1 MERFMSVVSPSV
13 TSYEVRGDIGII
25 WINNP
30 PVNALSQAL
39 RDGIYAAVNAA
50 QDDATKALI
59 LICKGRTFIAGADIS
74 EFDKAPTEPS
84 FNQVLAT
91 IEQSSKPMVAAIH
104 GTALGGGL
112 ETALACHYRCAVSTA
127 MVGLPEVKLGLLP
140 GAGGTQRAPRL
151 TGVEAAIKLITS
163 GNPIKAKAA
172 VGLNLIDYIIDGD
185 DLLEGALA
193 YTQQLLADKAPLLK
207 VRDIT
212 IDPAS
217 FDPAIFDQSRKQ
229 LSRRARGQL
238 APQRIVDC
246 IEAAA
251 TTSFDEG
258 LATEGRLFMDLK
270 DGSQS
275 AAMRHMFFAQ
285 REANKVKGIVKETVK
300 RPIQSVA
307 IIGGGTM
314 GGGIAMNFAN
324 VGIPVTMLEIND
336 EALQRGLGII
346 DKNYSMTVKKGRL
359 SEEQKHGCMSL
370 ISGTTDYQDLATA
383 DLVIEAV
390 FENLEIKQ
398 QVFAKLDKV
407 CKPGAI
413 LASNTSYQDVN
424 AIAAATQRPEDVIGL
439 HFFSPANIMKLLEI
453 VRADKTSDEVIAT
466 SMAVAKAIGKV
477 PVLSGVCFGFI
488 GNRMFSEYG
497 RETQLC
503 LIEGASAEQID
514 RVMEDYG
521 MAMGPLAV
529 SDLAGIDIG
538 YKVREGLSE
547 EEKGDPRSFCVADA
561 LVEQG
566 RLGQKTGAGFY
577 QYDAQTRARISDP
590 EVSALIEAKAA
601 EYNVSRRDF
610 SDEEIR
616 DRLLLPLIN
625 EGAKILQEGIAQR
638 SGDIDVVYV
647 FGYGFPVYHGGPM
660 QYADHLGLE
669 TVYQKLNALH
679 QQSGEDY
686 WQPADLIK
694 TLAETGSSFAK
705 WSQE

>member
-1 MERFMSVVSPSV
+1 MSVVS
-13 TSYEVRGDIGII
+13 YEISGDIGII

-39 RDGIYAAVNAA
+39 RDGIFGAVKAA
-50 QDDATKALI
+50 QNDATKALL
-59 LICKGRTFIAGADIS
+59 LICQGRTFIAGADIS
-74 EFDKAPTEPS
+74 EFGKAPTEPS
-84 FNQVLAT
+84 FNEVLET
-91 IEQSSKPMVAAIH
+91 IELSSKPVIAAIH

-112 ETALACHYRCAVSTA
+112 ETALACHYRCAVKSA

-140 GAGGTQRAPRL
+140 GAGGTQRVPRL

-163 GNPIKAKAA
+163 GTPIKAKAA
-172 VGLNLIDYIIDGD
+172 VGLNLIDHIIDGD

-193 YTQQLLADKAPLLK
+193 YAEQLIASHAPLLRA
-207 VRDIT
+207 RDKS
-212 IDPAS
+212 IDAAS
-217 FDPAIFDQSRKQ
+217 FDAGIFDSSRQQ
-229 LSRRARGQL
+229 LSLRARGQL

-251 TTSFDEG
+251 TLPFDQG
-258 LATEGRLFMDLK
+258 LATEQRHFAECIES
-270 DGSQS
+270 SQS

-285 REANKVKGIVKETVK
+285 REANKIKGLGKETAK

-346 DKNYSMTVKKGRL
+346 DKNYSMTVKKGKL
-359 SEEQKHGCMSL
+359 SEEQKQGCLSL
-370 ISGTTDYQDLATA
+370 INGTTDYQDLANA

-398 QVFAKLDKV
+398 QVFATLDKV

-413 LASNTSYQDVN
+413 LATNTSYQDVN

-453 VRADKTSDEVIAT
+453 VRAEKTSDEVIAT

-488 GNRMFSEYG
+488 GNRMLSQYG
-497 RETQLC
+497 REAQLC

-514 RVMEDYG
+514 RVMENYG

-529 SDLAGIDIG
+529 TDLAGIDIG
-538 YKVREGLSE
+538 YKVREGLSD
-547 EEKGDPRSFCVADA
+547 EEKGDPRSYCIADA

-566 RLGQKTGAGFY
+566 RLGQKSGAGFY
-577 QYDAQTRARISDP
+577 QYDPQTRARISDP
-590 EVSALIEAKAA
+590 EVDALIAAQAAK
-601 EYNVSRRDF
+601 YGISRRDF
-610 SDEEIR
+610 SDEEIL

-638 SGDIDVVYV
+638 PGDIDVVYV

-660 QYADHLGLE
+660 HYADHIGLE
-669 TVYQKLNALH
+669 TVYKKLSAFQ

-686 WQPADLIK
+686 WQPSDLIK
-694 TLAETGSSFAK
+694 TLAESGSSFAK
-705 WSQE
+705 WSQEQA

>member
-1 MERFMSVVSPSV
+1 MAVVS
-13 TSYEVRGDIGII
+13 YETRGDIGII
-25 WINNP
+25 WIDNP

-39 RDGIYAAVNAA
+39 RDGIYRAINNA
-50 QDDATKALI
+50 QGDSTKALL

-74 EFDKAPTEPS
+74 EFGKAPTEPA
-84 FNQVLAT
+84 FNTVLES
-91 IEQSSKPMVAAIH
+91 IEQSSKPVIAAIH

-112 ETALACHYRCAVSTA
+112 ETALACHYRCAVSSAT
-127 MVGLPEVKLGLLP
+127 VGLPEVKLGLLP

-163 GNPIKAKAA
+163 GNPIKAEAA
-172 VGLNLIDYIIDGD
+172 LGMKLIDHIVEGEA
-185 DLLEGALA
+185 LLEGALA
-193 YTQQLLADKAPLLK
+193 YTQQLIDSNAPCIC
-207 VRDIT
+207 VRDLS

-217 FDPAIFDQSRKQ
+217 YDPAIFDASRKL
-229 LSRRARGQL
+229 LSRQARGQM
-238 APQRIVDC
+238 APQCIVDC

-251 TTSFDEG
+251 TLPFEEG
-258 LATEGRLFMDLK
+258 LAVEQKLFMECMHS
-270 DGSQS
+270 SQS

-285 REANKVKGIVKETVK
+285 REASKIKGLSKETAK
-300 RPIQSVA
+300 REIKSVA
-307 IIGGGTM
+307 VIGGGTM
-314 GGGIAMNFAN
+314 GGGIAMNFVN

-336 EALQRGLGII
+336 EALQRGLAIVE
-346 DKNYSMTVKKGRL
+346 KNYSISVKKGKL
-359 SEEQKHGCMSL
+359 SEEKKQRCMDL
-370 ISGTTDYQDLATA
+370 ISGTTNYQDLANA

-390 FENLEIKQ
+390 FENLAIKQ
-398 QVFAKLDKV
+398 QVFTTLDQV

-413 LASNTSYQDVN
+413 LATNTSYQDVN
-424 AIAAATQRPEDVIGL
+424 AIAAVTKRPEDVIGL

-514 RVMEDYG
+514 RVMEEFG
-521 MAMGPLAV
+521 MAMGPIAV

-538 YKVREGLSE
+538 YKVREGMSD
-547 EEKGDPRSFCVADA
+547 EEKGDPRSYCIADA

-577 QYDAQTRARISDP
+577 QYDPQTRARSSDP
-590 EVSALIEAKAA
+590 QVTALIEAQAA
-601 EYNVSRRDF
+601 KYGVTRREF

-638 SGDIDVVYV
+638 PSDIDVVYV

-660 QYADHLGLE
+660 HYADHIGLE
-669 TVYQKLNALH
+669 TVYKKLSAF
-679 QQSGEDY
+679 QQQTGEDY
-686 WQPADLIK
+686 WQPAQLIK
-694 TLAETGSSFAK
+694 TLAESGSSFARWAK
-705 WSQE
+705 DQG

>member
-1 MERFMSVVSPSV
+1 MSVVS
-13 TSYEVRGDIGII
+13 YEIQGDIGII
-25 WINNP
+25 WIDNP

-39 RDGIYAAVNAA
+39 REGIHGAITGA
-50 QDDATKALI
+50 QNDNCKALL
-59 LICKGRTFIAGADIS
+59 LICSGRTFIAGADIS
-74 EFDKAPTEPS
+74 EFGKPATKPA
-84 FNQVLAT
+84 FNEILET
-91 IEQSSKPMVAAIH
+91 IELSSKPVIAAIH

-112 ETALACHYRCAVSTA
+112 ETALACHYRCAVKSA

-140 GAGGTQRAPRL
+140 GAGGTQRVPRL
-151 TGVEAAIKLITS
+151 TGVEAAIALMTS
-163 GNPIKAKAA
+163 GTPIKAQAA
-172 VGLNLIDYIIDGD
+172 IGLNLIDHIIDGD

-193 YTQQLLADKAPLLK
+193 YAQQLIADNAPLRR
-207 VRDIT
+207 VRDIN
-212 IDPAS
+212 IDTAS
-217 FDPAIFDQSRKQ
+217 FKADIFDGSRQQ
-229 LSRRARGQL
+229 LSRRAKGQM

-251 TTSFDEG
+251 TLPFDEG
-258 LATEGRLFMDLK
+258 LAAEQRHFK
-270 DGSQS
+270 DCIESSQS
-275 AAMRHMFFAQ
+275 AAMRQLFFAQ
-285 REANKVKGIVKETVK
+285 REATKIKGLGKETAK

-346 DKNYSMTVKKGRL
+346 DKNYSVTVKKGKL
-359 SEEQKHGCMSL
+359 SEEQKQGCLSL
-370 ISGTTDYQDLATA
+370 ISGTTDYQDLANA

-398 QVFAKLDKV
+398 QVFATLDKV

-413 LASNTSYQDVN
+413 LATNTSYQDVN

-453 VRADKTSDEVIAT
+453 VRAEKTSDEVIAT

-488 GNRMFSEYG
+488 GNRMLSQYG
-497 RETQLC
+497 REAQLC

-514 RVMEDYG
+514 RVMENYG

-538 YKVREGLSE
+538 YKVRESLSDD
-547 EEKGDPRSFCVADA
+547 EKGDPRSYCIADA

-566 RLGQKTGAGFY
+566 RLGQKSGAGFY
-577 QYDAQTRARISDP
+577 QYDPQTRARISDP
-590 EVSALIEAKAA
+590 DVVALIAA
-601 EYNVSRRDF
+601 QAVKYGVSRRDF
-610 SDEEIR
+610 SDEEIL

-638 SGDIDVVYV
+638 PGDIDVVYV

-660 QYADHLGLE
+660 HYADHIGLE
-669 TVYQKLNALH
+669 TVYKKLSAFQ

-686 WQPADLIK
+686 WQPAELIK
-694 TLAETGSSFAK
+694 TLAESGSSFAK
-705 WSQE
+705 WSQEQA

>member
-1 MERFMSVVSPSV
+1 MSVVS
-13 TSYEVRGDIGII
+13 YEIRGDIGII

-39 RDGIYAAVNAA
+39 RDGIFGAVKAA
-50 QDDATKALI
+50 QNDATKALL
-59 LICKGRTFIAGADIS
+59 LICQGRTFIAGADIS
-74 EFDKAPTEPS
+74 EFGKAPTEPS
-84 FNQVLAT
+84 FNDVLET
-91 IEQSSKPMVAAIH
+91 IELSSKPVIAAIH

-112 ETALACHYRCAVSTA
+112 ETALACHYRCAVKSA

-140 GAGGTQRAPRL
+140 GAGGTQRVPRL

-163 GNPIKAKAA
+163 GTPIKAQAA
-172 VGLNLIDYIIDGD
+172 VGLHLIDHIIDGD

-193 YTQQLLADKAPLLK
+193 YAEQLIASHAPLLRA
-207 VRDIT
+207 RDKS
-212 IDPAS
+212 IDAAS
-217 FDPAIFDQSRKQ
+217 FDAGIFDNSRQQ

-251 TTSFDEG
+251 TLPFDEG
-258 LATEGRLFMDLK
+258 LSTEQRHFAECIES
-270 DGSQS
+270 SQS

-285 REANKVKGIVKETVK
+285 REANKIKGLGKETTK

-346 DKNYSMTVKKGRL
+346 DKNYSVTVKKGKL
-359 SEEQKHGCMSL
+359 SEEQKQGCLSL
-370 ISGTTDYQDLATA
+370 ISGTTDYQDLANA

-398 QVFAKLDKV
+398 QVFATLDKV

-413 LASNTSYQDVN
+413 LATNTSYQDVN

-453 VRADKTSDEVIAT
+453 VRAEKTSDEVIAT

-488 GNRMFSEYG
+488 GNRMLSQYG
-497 RETQLC
+497 REAQLC

-514 RVMEDYG
+514 RVMENYG

-538 YKVREGLSE
+538 YKVRESLSDD
-547 EEKGDPRSFCVADA
+547 EKGDPRSYCIADA

-566 RLGQKTGAGFY
+566 RLGQKSGAGFY
-577 QYDAQTRARISDP
+577 QYDPQTRARISDP
-590 EVSALIEAKAA
+590 DVVALIAA
-601 EYNVSRRDF
+601 QAVKYGVSRRDF
-610 SDEEIR
+610 SDEEIL

-638 SGDIDVVYV
+638 PGDIDVVYV

-660 QYADHLGLE
+660 HYADHIGLE
-669 TVYQKLNALH
+669 TVYKKLSAFQ

-686 WQPADLIK
+686 WQPAELIK
-694 TLAETGSSFAK
+694 TLAESGSSFAQ
-705 WSQE
+705 WSKERA